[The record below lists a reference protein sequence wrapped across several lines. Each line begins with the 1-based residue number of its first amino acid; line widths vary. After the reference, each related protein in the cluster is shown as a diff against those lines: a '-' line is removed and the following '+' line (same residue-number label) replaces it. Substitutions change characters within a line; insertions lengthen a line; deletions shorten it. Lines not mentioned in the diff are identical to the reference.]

1 MVGNG
6 VHHDGKGDNVA
17 AHDEDGKQ
25 DLAQSE
31 ELATKPTQED
41 LSGIRQVMNVRVS
54 LAKLAD
60 DISGVQCN
68 NTESD
73 DEDDRT
79 ATVSKM

>member
-6 VHHDGKGDNVA
+6 VHHDSKGDNVA

-31 ELATKPTQED
+31 ELAAKPTQED
-41 LSGIRQVMNVRVS
+41 LSGIRQVMNVRVP

-73 DEDDRT
+73 NEDDCT
-79 ATVSKM
+79 ATG